1 MNYESAMPDEAVLI
15 ENVKSGQRSSFD
27 ALVNLYQQRGLGIA
41 YNMVG
46 NAEDARDV
54 LQEAFVK
61 MYVHLKHFEGRSK
74 FSTWFYRIV
83 VNCALDFLRRRKRA
97 ARVFVDIA
105 DGHDEGKSPL
115 EVADVSFEPRRISEA
130 KEFAHTVDEC
140 IAKLSKMQKSC
151 FILKH
156 QNKLTISEIAEML
169 KCNPSTVKVH
179 LFRAVENLRKH
190 LACYLKAEGGL

>member
-1 MNYESAMPDEAVLI
+1 MNYESAMVDEAVLI

-46 NAEDARDV
+46 NAEDAHDV

-61 MYVHLKHFEGRSK
+61 MYVHLKRFEGRSK

-140 IAKLSKMQKSC
+140 IARLSRMQKSC

-179 LFRAVENLRKH
+179 LFRAVENLRQH
-190 LACYLKAEGGL
+190 LARYLKAEGGL

>member
-1 MNYESAMPDEAVLI
+1 MNYESAMPDEAVVI
-15 ENVKSGQRSSFD
+15 ENVKCGQRSSFD

-41 YNMVG
+41 YTMVG

-61 MYVHLKHFEGRSK
+61 MYVHIKHFEGRSK

-97 ARVFVDIA
+97 ARVFVDRA
-105 DGHDEGKSPL
+105 DGHDEGKVPL
-115 EVADVSFEPRRISEA
+115 EVADVSFQPRRISEA

-140 IAKLSKMQKSC
+140 IAKLSKRQKSC

-179 LFRAVENLRKH
+179 LFRAVENLRTH
-190 LACYLKAEGGL
+190 LARYLKSEGGL

>member
-1 MNYESAMPDEAVLI
+1 MNYESAMADEAVLI
-15 ENVKSGQRSSFD
+15 ENVKCGQRSSFD

-61 MYVHLKHFEGRSK
+61 MYVHIKRFEGRSK

-83 VNCALDFLRRRKRA
+83 VNSALDFLRRRKRA

-115 EVADVSFEPRRISEA
+115 EVADVRFEPRRMSEA

-179 LFRAVENLRKH
+179 LFRAVENLRQH
-190 LACYLKAEGGL
+190 LAGYLKAEGGL